1 MRMRRAEMQSVMMA
15 RSFKTVEVVKGRV
28 RLVENA
34 GWGWGGL
41 VCVRAL
47 CCSI

>member
-1 MRMRRAEMQSVMMA
+1 MQSVMMA
-15 RSFKTVEVVKGRV
+15 ESFRTVEVVEGVV
-28 RLVENA
+28 RLVESA

-41 VCVRAL
+41 VCVWAL